1 MRALPPQKKR
11 FLGKENRFFC
21 GVFDFRGKS
30 KGLPGV
36 GLSPFLKKAATEN
49 SVAQSLLSFESVE
62 KAAFFFSDGITVV
75 YVVFWLV
82 CKRVI
87 KFLKKILLLI

>member
-1 MRALPPQKKR
+1 VHCRRRKKR
-11 FLGKENRFFC
+11 FLGKGNRFFC
-21 GVFDFRGKS
+21 GVFDFHGKS

-36 GLSPFLKKAATEN
+36 GLSPFLKKKAATEN